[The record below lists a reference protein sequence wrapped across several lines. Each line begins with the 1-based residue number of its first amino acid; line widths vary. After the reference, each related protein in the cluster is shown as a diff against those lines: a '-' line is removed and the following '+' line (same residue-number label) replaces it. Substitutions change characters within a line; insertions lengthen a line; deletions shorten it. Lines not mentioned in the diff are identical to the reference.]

1 MRYLVANLKMKLVS
15 EQEHAEYCVALGEAL
30 KGVKKKK
37 DVRLVVCP
45 SFPFLGDFKKKLPK
59 GAMLGAQ
66 DVHWEEVGAYTGG
79 VSPRSLADFGVSFCL
94 VGHSERREFFAE
106 TDEMVAKKVSA
117 CLRNAIQPVICI
129 GETEAERAEGKTLAV
144 LRRQVQAACG
154 GVSRE
159 EFKRVIIA
167 YEPRW
172 AIGSDRTPSS
182 DEILEVIISIR
193 RSLVESFDRHEID
206 ALPILY
212 GGSVSADRA
221 RDILHTSGLS
231 GVLVG
236 REGLLPKELM
246 KIADMLSDNSVKESL

>member
-30 KGVKKKK
+30 KGAKKKK
-37 DVRLVVCP
+37 DVHLVVCP

-59 GAMLGAQ
+59 GVMLGAQ
-66 DVHWEEVGAYTGG
+66 DVHWEETGAYTGG

-106 TDEMVAKKVSA
+106 TDEMVAKKVLA
-117 CLRNAIQPVICI
+117 CLQNAIQPVICI

-144 LRRQVQAACG
+144 LRRQVQSACG

-221 RDILHTSGLS
+221 RDILHTPGLS

>member
-1 MRYLVANLKMKLVS
+1 M
-15 EQEHAEYCVALGEAL
+15 
-30 KGVKKKK
+30 
-37 DVRLVVCP
+37 
-45 SFPFLGDFKKKLPK
+45 
-59 GAMLGAQ
+59 
-66 DVHWEEVGAYTGG
+66 
-79 VSPRSLADFGVSFCL
+79 
-94 VGHSERREFFAE
+94 
-106 TDEMVAKKVSA
+106 
-117 CLRNAIQPVICI
+117 
-129 GETEAERAEGKTLAV
+129 
-144 LRRQVQAACG
+144 QAACG

-221 RDILHTSGLS
+221 RDILHTPGLS